1 VGDTAEDDLAGAPPA
16 VVYVANDQGSS
27 TFLSYMI
34 RTAGDPAAFVATAR
48 AALREMDPR
57 LPLIQPQ
64 TLEQIADQSP
74 SVFLRRY
81 PSYLIGGFAG
91 LALLLA
97 MIGLYGLI
105 SYGVAQRTREIGIR
119 ITLGAQRGDVL
130 RLVLRQG
137 LAAVLVGVAVGVA
150 AGLGLTRLLSSVLFG
165 VKPGDWMTFA
175 SVSILLLMVAMGA
188 SMIPARRAMKVDP
201 AIALRQQ

>member
-1 VGDTAEDDLAGAPPA
+1 
-16 VVYVANDQGSS
+16 
-27 TFLSYMI
+27 MI

-64 TLEQIADQSP
+64 TLEEIADQSP

-81 PSYLIGGFAG
+81 PSYLIGGFAA

-175 SVSILLLMVAMGA
+175 GVSMLLLIVAMGA
-188 SMIPARRAMKVDP
+188 SLIPARRAMKVDP
-201 AIALRQQ
+201 ATALRQQ